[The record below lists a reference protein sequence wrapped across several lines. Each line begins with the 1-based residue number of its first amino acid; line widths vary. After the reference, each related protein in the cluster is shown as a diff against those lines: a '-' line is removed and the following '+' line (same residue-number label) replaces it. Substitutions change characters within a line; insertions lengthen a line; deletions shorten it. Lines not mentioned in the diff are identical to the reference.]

1 MLTTSEQSFEEKCS
15 FFILVN
21 IRFVYFIVYE
31 CNQLASSIVK
41 SFYGEISVI
50 SLFHCSSVSGSET
63 F

>member
-21 IRFVYFIVYE
+21 IRFVYFIIYE
-31 CNQLASSIVK
+31 YNQLASSIVK